1 MPLLESLR
9 TQLSA
14 LRAFLLQH
22 IDLLLSTPHLPVDQ
36 LLSTLASFSLLKTS
50 SSADVLRHFVFVRST
65 AISSILL
72 EAVAPSSAAIL
83 KALFLFNQT
92 LQNAQVVFPKRL
104 SESLLSLK
112 SRSLFQDPDLISLA
126 ELGLDSNG
134 RWLPEQVRE
143 FIPWVRHDD
152 LERARV
158 NEQAKVWAAKELET
172 LNLYLE
178 KSVQE
183 ISDIRELVVLR
194 GSLLGRWKAG
204 RKARQELLQDGGT
217 FRELITA
224 RLIGIFKAK
233 IDGLA
238 VVGEE
243 LGKLLQGIDGQGKG
257 NTLSFLMSI
266 RRANGSFGPRRRQ
279 C

>member
-104 SESLLSLK
+104 SESLLALK

-266 RRANGSFGPRRRQ
+266 RRANGSFGPRR
-279 C
+279 